1 MTSSKISDFFRL
13 PRDQRI
19 ERATRAI
26 ATVAEAE
33 QQANMAIDPET
44 LALAKIGRRIKAERA
59 EHERVR
65 ALIIR
70 DAEERDRNERRV
82 KARREF
88 EEGRFVNL
96 DDTRDTLP
104 QEQLAADEF
113 EPVTVF
119 LPAET
124 VRENSTV
131 WRVSRIKALW
141 RRGVL
146 EDHEMAACSWYRDQ
160 WDLSGLDP
168 LVSSTFEPKYGN
180 GGAAFGHM
188 PRTPEQLEARDNFRF
203 MEGAIDADVRDLVNA
218 VVLHDMVFEDAGRLV
233 RVRKEQVTLLFRRG
247 VLKLYEA
254 AYPQMPTTR
263 VKWD

>member
-1 MTSSKISDFFRL
+1 MTSSKISEFYSL
-13 PRDQRI
+13 PYDQRI
-19 ERATRAI
+19 GVAMRAI
-26 ATVAEAE
+26 VAVGEAE
-33 QQANMAIDPET
+33 QQANMVVDPET
-44 LALAKIGRRIKAERA
+44 LALARIGRQLRAERA
-59 EHERVR
+59 EHERIR

-70 DAEERDRNERRV
+70 DAEERDRNERRA

-96 DDTRDTLP
+96 DDTKDTLP
-104 QEQLAADEF
+104 PEQLNADEF

-131 WRVSRIKALW
+131 RRVSRIKALW

-146 EDHEMAACSWYRDQ
+146 EDHEMAACSWYRNQ
-160 WDLSGLDP
+160 WELSGLDP

-188 PRTPEQLEARDNFRF
+188 PRTPEQVEARDNFRF
-203 MEGAIDADVRDLVNA
+203 MEDAIPADVRHLVNVVILKDMTIEEAGKA
-218 VVLHDMVFEDAGRLV
+218 VRIGFRNAQAAFKRGVIKLHD
-233 RVRKEQVTLLFRRG
+233 
-247 VLKLYEA
+247 A
-254 AYPQMPTTR
+254 ATPQMPMTR
-263 VKWD
+263 QKWG

>member
-1 MTSSKISDFFRL
+1 MTSSRVSDFFRL
-13 PRDQRI
+13 PRSRRI
-19 ERATRAI
+19 EVAEQAI
-26 ATVAEAE
+26 AAIAEAE
-33 QQANMAIDPET
+33 QSNMAVDPET
-44 LALAKIGRRIKAERA
+44 LTLAKIGRRLKAERE
-59 EHERVR
+59 EHERIR

-70 DAEERDRNERRV
+70 DAETRERNERRV
-82 KARREF
+82 TARREF

-104 QEQLAADEF
+104 DEQLTADQF

-124 VRENSTV
+124 VRRNETIR
-131 WRVSRIKALW
+131 RVSRIKALW

-168 LVSSTFEPKYGN
+168 LVSSTFDPKYGN

-203 MEGAIDADVRDLVNA
+203 MEAAVPGDVRELVNA
-218 VVLHDMVFEDAGRLV
+218 VVLHDMTIEDAGRAV
-233 RVRKEQVTLLFRRG
+233 KIGFRNASAAFKRG
-247 VLKLYEA
+247 VLALNDTA
-254 AYPQMPTTR
+254 ALQMPITR
-263 VKWD
+263 KKWD